1 MTEGCA
7 LILHGVFVENLDWL
21 QEHLEQLT
29 DDDFLL
35 LNCHGQLEIY
45 THVQVQK
52 SIFDAITGWGFQ
64 GNVVSVFCIDAAF
77 CIDASKFLAG
87 CLLSLSA
94 MSSLKSPHVYI
105 LTKCDLLSGT
115 EVDGI

>member
-45 THVQVQK
+45 THVQV
-52 SIFDAITGWGFQ
+52 
-64 GNVVSVFCIDAAF
+64 
-77 CIDASKFLAG
+77 
-87 CLLSLSA
+87 
-94 MSSLKSPHVYI
+94 
-105 LTKCDLLSGT
+105 
-115 EVDGI
+115 